1 MRRCHTAGTQLI
13 RVHGRV
19 RPTRAVL
26 HGLHPQRALL
36 PHHERCLWLPGRLRR
51 QASPLRAVAAGWC
64 SSLSRRW
71 LHRHDEAQVVKIL
84 RLVAPRSRLLSP
96 QLLGVRR
103 RRARDEQR
111 LRTPTCIKH
120 HVIGARAD
128 ASHAEEPM
136 PSLRARR
143 WKAVRGGLGRVFGQ
157 WYCAAGEQRASAAA
171 RIERAALRTVGV
183 PSGSPRGPLERL
195 SEIQVAVGLSDP
207 ALSQRL
213 PAFSGASGAAASNML
228 EASRGPC
235 RAIEAAPHRTGA
247 AAGCTAAMDYL

>member
-51 QASPLRAVAAGWC
+51 QAAPLRAVAAGWC

-71 LHRHDEAQVVKIL
+71 PHRHDEAQVVKIL
-84 RLVAPRSRLLSP
+84 RLVAPRRRLLSP

-111 LRTPTCIKH
+111 LRTPACIKH

-171 RIERAALRTVGV
+171 RIERAPLRAVGV
-183 PSGSPRGPLERL
+183 PSGTLGTL
-195 SEIQVAVGLSDP
+195 
-207 ALSQRL
+207 
-213 PAFSGASGAAASNML
+213 
-228 EASRGPC
+228 
-235 RAIEAAPHRTGA
+235 
-247 AAGCTAAMDYL
+247 GC